1 MRMIEAI
8 IQPARLEAVKDALC
22 EVGVVR
28 LTVSDVEGLG
38 GKEKR
43 TETFRGQEY
52 TIDTVRKV
60 KLEIAVNESFLEP
73 AVETIVRA
81 GRVGEGAGEGK
92 VFVLPLDDAVRIRTG
107 ERGPEAI

>member
-1 MRMIEAI
+1 MRMIEAV

-38 GKEKR
+38 GKGSR

-52 TIDTVRKV
+52 TVDTVRKV
-60 KLEIAVNESFLEP
+60 KLEIAVNEPFVEP
-73 AVETIVRA
+73 AIETIVRA
-81 GRVGEGAGEGK
+81 GRLGEEDGAGK
-92 VFVLPLDDAVRIRTG
+92 VFVIPLDDAIRIKTG

>member
-1 MRMIEAI
+1 MWMVEAI

-22 EVGVVR
+22 GVGVVR

-38 GKEKR
+38 GKTKR

-60 KLEIAVNESFLEP
+60 KLEIAVNEPFLEP
-73 AVETIVRA
+73 TVEAIVRA
-81 GRVGEGAGEGK
+81 GRLGEDEGDGK
-92 VFVLPLDDAVRIRTG
+92 VFVLPLHDAVRIRTG